1 MMARGIAAGAR
12 LDDEAAML
20 NALKTARSTLIC
32 SARIFRAT
40 KSFACK
46 SAAAARYVHTDWGS
60 MMKWSVFRGAFLFLS
75 LPACAFAGN
84 SVVNLSHYDM
94 MRPDFSAMK
103 SEGILGVI
111 HEATYPRFE
120 RDGRYFERQQAATR
134 AGLLWG
140 AYHYADGTDPVR
152 QADHFLSVVS
162 SSWSQAGSAARGPG
176 VLLVL
181 DFEKNGHYPGG
192 TMRADQAVAFIERIR
207 ERTGVYPGIY
217 GSEYYLRQA
226 LNSPK
231 VSAAQKKTLTNCWL
245 WIANYSNEP
254 RATAPWNYWALW
266 QYCGDGRCKL
276 PRSAY
281 PISVA
286 TVRKAERNIFRGSL
300 ADLQDFWQR
309 RAWQPGG
316 GKPRRES
323 ERSFTAEL

>member
-1 MMARGIAAGAR
+1 MCFSAC
-12 LDDEAAML
+12 L
-20 NALKTARSTLIC
+20 NCALILASCPRMKLPIL
-32 SARIFRAT
+32 RILLLLQA
-40 KSFACK
+40 
-46 SAAAARYVHTDWGS
+46 
-60 MMKWSVFRGAFLFLS
+60 LQI
-75 LPACAFAGN
+75 CAFAN
-84 SVVNLSHYDM
+84 SAVVNLSHYDL
-94 MRPDFSAMK
+94 MRPDFVMMK
-103 SEGILGVI
+103 NEGIVGII
-111 HEATYPRFE
+111 HEATYPSFQ
-120 RDGRYFERQQAATR
+120 RDAQYIFRQQTATR

-140 AYHYADGTDPVR
+140 AYHYANGTDPVR

-162 SSWSQAGSAARGPG
+162 GAWSQADAASRPAG